1 MYIYINV
8 YTYLFMTKIVT
19 IAHQKGGVGKS
30 TLALNLTYLFSKEV
44 YVALTDVD
52 PQGTIMNL
60 KSLIEDF
67 DIIDFKGIKLLKKS
81 KYDVVF
87 VDSPPYII
95 NTIQPIFEDSD
106 FILVPTK
113 VGVPDIMAISTTIE
127 LIKSAQEKNK
137 NLKAGIVLN
146 MLKPNIKIKD
156 QAIEQLEKYGLPILS
171 PIYDRISYGSSF
183 LNGGI
188 MSSNDQQAKNEIKK
202 LSNEI
207 LNLM

>member
-1 MYIYINV
+1 
-8 YTYLFMTKIVT
+8 MTKIVT

-44 YVALTDVD
+44 YTALTDVD

-60 KSLIEDF
+60 KTLIEDF
-67 DIIDFKGIKLLKKS
+67 DIIDFEGIKLLKKS

-95 NTIQPIFEDSD
+95 NAIQPIFEDSD

-127 LIKSAQEKNK
+127 LIKNAQEKNK

-156 QAIEQLEKYGLPILS
+156 QAIEQLEEYGLPILS

>member
-1 MYIYINV
+1 
-8 YTYLFMTKIVT
+8 MTKIVT

>member
-67 DIIDFKGIKLLKKS
+67 DIIDFKGVKLLKKS